1 MADPGPVV
9 FDEDPRLVMH
19 TLGDESAGRVLAVL
33 AGVHGDE
40 PEGPLAASDLLRQL
54 QGAPLR
60 GAVRVVTVANPE
72 AFANSS
78 RCNPADGQNLA
89 RVFPGDPAGSPTER
103 LASWLREHLIRGAD
117 LLVDLHSAGTHYE
130 MPMFVGYDAGAPEA
144 STSELAAVAFGAP
157 LIWRHPQ
164 VLPGRSLAAARELG
178 VPAIYVEG
186 SGGGRVRGGDLATYR
201 TGLARLVA
209 CLGLLPATMPP
220 AGPAQ
225 VLDGGDGNVDAML
238 DAEVDGFCVTFVEV
252 GDHVSS
258 GQVIAEVRTL
268 EGGVAQVLHAPWPGR
283 VMMLRRTAP
292 LAVGEGIVMLAP
304 LGVAA

>member
-78 RCNPADGQNLA
+78 RCNPADDQNLA

-103 LASWLREHLIRGAD
+103 LASVAPRSAAWAAPRASTVTIWAFAATAGRIGELEWYLDVLWTVGASTRHRPAGTSTTAVLDYGMESPQWLR
-117 LLVDLHSAGTHYE
+117 
-130 MPMFVGYDAGAPEA
+130 
-144 STSELAAVAFGAP
+144 
-157 LIWRHPQ
+157 
-164 VLPGRSLAAARELG
+164 
-178 VPAIYVEG
+178 
-186 SGGGRVRGGDLATYR
+186 
-201 TGLARLVA
+201 
-209 CLGLLPATMPP
+209 
-220 AGPAQ
+220 
-225 VLDGGDGNVDAML
+225 
-238 DAEVDGFCVTFVEV
+238 
-252 GDHVSS
+252 
-258 GQVIAEVRTL
+258 
-268 EGGVAQVLHAPWPGR
+268 
-283 VMMLRRTAP
+283 
-292 LAVGEGIVMLAP
+292 
-304 LGVAA
+304 